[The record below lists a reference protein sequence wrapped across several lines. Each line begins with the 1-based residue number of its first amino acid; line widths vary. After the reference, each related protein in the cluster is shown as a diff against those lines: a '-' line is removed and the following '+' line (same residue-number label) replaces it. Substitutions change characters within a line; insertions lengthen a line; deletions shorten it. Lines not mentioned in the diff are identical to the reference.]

1 MAIRKKRSKMLE
13 AARLMPPLRHSI
25 PGKEFDIKN
34 SEVVKWLL
42 KNPVVWNYV
51 WNNVKESGSVSYDPD
66 TGTWQGVDY
75 NGD

>member
-42 KNPVVWNYV
+42 KNPAVWNYV
-51 WNNVKESGSVSYDPD
+51 WNNVKESGSVSYNPE
-66 TGTWQGVDY
+66 TGKWQGVDY